1 MESHLVTI
9 NTPEKV
15 ITYLSEEGVAHDDTA
30 DNDHLYMLAKRRL
43 RRRLFE
49 SGEVATASKVNP
61 TLAMSVEEFKGAC
74 MRMKVKALGDN
85 QKTKMW
91 PTVLFRIDEFTDI
104 DTVCVK
110 HQVAFENECKGR
122 VHDGQCTTCYDYTEG
137 VNVYSFKVMV
147 EDEKKPKT
155 KMPIQFSDKGGVALF
170 KRPATEFG
178 ALSRSQQGDEKEL
191 VTSIRLAAKLIV
203 TFDPN
208 SEDFFVCAFDVV
220 KVE

>member
-85 QKTKMW
+85 QKQKMW

-147 EDEKKPKT
+147 EDEKSRRRRCLSNFRT
-155 KMPIQFSDKGGVALF
+155 RAVSRCSSAR
-170 KRPATEFG
+170 RPSSARFRAHSRATRRS
-178 ALSRSQQGDEKEL
+178 LSRASAWRP
-191 VTSIRLAAKLIV
+191 S
-203 TFDPN
+203 
-208 SEDFFVCAFDVV
+208 
-220 KVE
+220 